1 MNKLIL
7 NRRLDKAFALI
18 EVLVV
23 IGIIASIV
31 SIAADYIG
39 LGKFPGF
46 GWKQIVGT
54 IIGVV
59 VIGIGLTLIPKVP
72 KQIG

>member
-1 MNKLIL
+1 MKDKKTTGIIL
-7 NRRLDKAFALI
+7 L
-18 EVLVV
+18 V

-31 SIAADYIG
+31 SITADYIG
-39 LGKFPGF
+39 LGQFPGF

-54 IIGVV
+54 IVGVV